1 MESLSL
7 VSKWGNLNRYLGLA
21 SLIVGIVTA
30 ALDVTFGGFA
40 PILWFLI
47 AILAFIIVVCTEV
60 VQLRLLL
67 ESKKDKQE
75 NQSYLNSS
83 LLDIRVRNFVQ
94 AQSFIKG
101 QACCIVANHIR
112 TLPPAQ
118 VLCLPFQICITD
130 SQSSGVTVCLQQG
143 SWEY

>member
-30 ALDVTFGGFA
+30 ALDVTFGGFV

-67 ESKKDKQE
+67 ESKKDK
-75 NQSYLNSS
+75 
-83 LLDIRVRNFVQ
+83 
-94 AQSFIKG
+94 
-101 QACCIVANHIR
+101 
-112 TLPPAQ
+112 
-118 VLCLPFQICITD
+118 
-130 SQSSGVTVCLQQG
+130 
-143 SWEY
+143 